1 MRSHYSR
8 IITQNTGGIHEF
20 HQSVTMSQVE
30 CETSV
35 AALNISKKKKKKIQ
49 ISKMIGKNSKKKK
62 KHTKNSKKKK
72 ERKRKEEKNM
82 MDNVI

>member
-62 KHTKNSKKKK
+62 THKKRKKK
-72 ERKRKEEKNM
+72 ERKKKKRREKH
-82 MDNVI
+82 DG